1 MSWKELNDNQEWN
14 TILMD
19 SYAKPQV
26 LFKHSTR
33 CSISLIAK
41 SRIEKSLTAQDS
53 FYLLDL
59 LQHRSISNQIAQDL
73 QITHESP
80 QVLVIK
86 DGICIY
92 HESHTAIT
100 YDNIIAAIQQT

>member
-59 LQHRSISNQIAQDL
+59 LQHRYISNQIAQDL
-73 QITHESP
+73 HIKHESP

-86 DGICIY
+86 DGKCIY

-100 YDNIIAAIQQT
+100 YDNIIAAMQQT